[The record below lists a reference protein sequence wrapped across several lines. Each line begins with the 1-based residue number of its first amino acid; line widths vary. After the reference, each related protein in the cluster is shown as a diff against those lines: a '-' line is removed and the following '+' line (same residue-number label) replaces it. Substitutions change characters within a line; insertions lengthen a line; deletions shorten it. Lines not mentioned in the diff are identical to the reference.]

1 MGDFTAKNPYLCMGK
16 SQQIFKNLNSLG
28 TNYGEFEQKIKKR
41 REIML
46 FASSPL

>member
-1 MGDFTAKNPYLCMGK
+1 MGK

-28 TNYGEFEQKIKKR
+28 TNYGEFENKIKKR

-46 FASSPL
+46 LENLLLQKYV